1 MAMVSTAVD
10 NSQTYEPTY
19 RQISAL
25 NVGSSQPLH
34 DSNDM
39 THKALPLD
47 LTESLPNLET
57 GGRTNC
63 PDSKIPQSQDDS
75 LLHESQTDTDVTMCI
90 CPVCGY
96 SASSPRGQDEHM
108 ETAHGECYSNVP
120 SVSITTG
127 EQDGV
132 VHSKQ
137 KQSLVAVDS
146 FAASTLRS
154 PEPSQS
160 NLFSSET
167 HTASTPQGCVQPFT
181 LLNLP
186 SIDVVDL
193 PLTGRS
199 RVDSDS
205 KFVASESSSSA
216 STKLVH
222 REMNSRSP
230 VVKALLTNPA
240 TETIGGTGVVL
251 PHKVDSR
258 RRYRC
263 NMCPATFP
271 WHGDLTEH
279 LRLSHGMQKMRESSR
294 SGKAGSFC
302 CVHCKYV
309 AKYQSELRRHMRLH
323 WGVKPFV
330 CVFCPYRSAWKGDLK
345 RHMESH
351 HRERFSSE
359 AELTKI
365 MSQFKN
371 NAGTTVNGIPLSTS
385 CIQDAA
391 RPSSKL
397 NADSLDHLAFSVNS
411 VFDDDNTN
419 ERIDCFEPLAV
430 DCSLEHLRNDDHHK
444 TKSTSTAYCASRALF
459 CRACHHKCTN
469 KLDLRKHLAAHHPEL
484 TELAELD
491 NSASPGNDDQPPFL
505 SSSPD
510 SLRSLGVESSAICS
524 SSEIPPKI
532 NLTEPMAK
540 CDPNPTLSAFQT
552 LSHAW
557 PAAPDHA
564 NLPSFSVKVDSVADS
579 VPIDLSVGNKTA
591 DVLPN
596 LKTSTPVSIPES
608 TVQPNRINESER
620 LLSSNISSFTAPV
633 CLTPV
638 DLMPTWL
645 SSRGPL
651 QHPLTGVLSSCP
663 TNEVANAWPAISS
676 GGTFSNSGGNPGPI
690 QSPSPFFLNQWV
702 ISGLMQTW
710 HQHQNPA
717 TQAPSASLNLA
728 SLPNFS
734 KTETDKMDRKI
745 DIYSDSAVHSL
756 EAFAKRESGA
766 KSEWVAPKCADEG
779 NTDHHLRCVEI
790 APSEKHVSAIHQQP
804 RGKRMSS
811 VYYSGRLSSS
821 IGVKNEQWKRHQC
834 SGCGH
839 RSNWKW
845 DINKHIKVAHPE
857 RTNITTVTLDLEEAK
872 RTFADYMNRLKLS
885 RSRCS
890 NEPTGRTGDSNPS
903 WPLNL
908 VPPAPTETIGEG
920 YYRPY
925 KCSICGHRS
934 NWKWDVR
941 KHIKHLHNSNAE
953 VITLSLEEAR
963 RTIHQYKSCR
973 RQQVRNSTDTTSF
986 GRQLECISPDTSL
999 GSSEKEG
1006 TAAPR
1011 IPSSLSSVSPVTG
1024 HEPTTRRMSTSM
1036 EDVKSPLSACSVFS
1050 AFVRARRARPTTAR
1064 SPARIL
1070 EKPNIHLRFVCR
1082 ICFRRF
1088 NSRRA
1093 FVFHSF
1099 YWHRRQASGLSV
1111 PPRPAMS
1118 YECNSR
1124 AQIRTTARKLIRGT
1138 DQSSFPEN
1146 ITGKSSPQV
1155 NVTSTRVEAQQLQKQ
1170 QENQGDKPIYNTPTE
1185 RKNGRSPSTSPFRT
1199 RNSLQCRRILHAS
1212 RKSCMEFNA
1221 TKKGDPGWKP
1231 LRTRR
1236 DGNIHTVRTGK
1247 IESTSVVDTVEQ
1259 LSSLLDELLGLLDA
1273 VSDKSRY
1280 EPIPSLSRKEQIPNG
1295 SSSDSAMTNRNV
1307 IQHLADVIEETVSK
1321 NENISYSNQLNVSTS
1336 SNEENQG
1343 PNPFKSTVHD
1353 VVHHPA
1359 VENRLM
1365 RLATIFHR
1373 LSNTPTAVLKSR
1385 GSQISSEHP
1394 TIITNIQ
1401 RTA

>member
-1 MAMVSTAVD
+1 
-10 NSQTYEPTY
+10 
-19 RQISAL
+19 
-25 NVGSSQPLH
+25 
-34 DSNDM
+34 M

-925 KCSICGHRS
+925 KCSICGHRT
-934 NWKWDVR
+934 
-941 KHIKHLHNSNAE
+941 IKFYVH
-953 VITLSLEEAR
+953 
-963 RTIHQYKSCR
+963 
-973 RQQVRNSTDTTSF
+973 
-986 GRQLECISPDTSL
+986 
-999 GSSEKEG
+999 
-1006 TAAPR
+1006 
-1011 IPSSLSSVSPVTG
+1011 
-1024 HEPTTRRMSTSM
+1024 SM
-1036 EDVKSPLSACSVFS
+1036 F
-1050 AFVRARRARPTTAR
+1050 
-1064 SPARIL
+1064 
-1070 EKPNIHLRFVCR
+1070 
-1082 ICFRRF
+1082 
-1088 NSRRA
+1088 
-1093 FVFHSF
+1093 
-1099 YWHRRQASGLSV
+1099 Q
-1111 PPRPAMS
+1111 
-1118 YECNSR
+1118 
-1124 AQIRTTARKLIRGT
+1124 KLIRGT

-1394 TIITNIQ
+1394 TIIANIQ

>member
-1 MAMVSTAVD
+1 
-10 NSQTYEPTY
+10 
-19 RQISAL
+19 
-25 NVGSSQPLH
+25 
-34 DSNDM
+34 
-39 THKALPLD
+39 
-47 LTESLPNLET
+47 
-57 GGRTNC
+57 
-63 PDSKIPQSQDDS
+63 
-75 LLHESQTDTDVTMCI
+75 MCI

-127 EQDGV
+127 EQDGM

-193 PLTGRS
+193 QLTGRN

-205 KFVASESSSSA
+205 KFIASESSSSA
-216 STKLVH
+216 STKVMH

-240 TETIGGTGVVL
+240 TETIGAKGVVL

-385 CIQDAA
+385 CIEGAA
-391 RPSSKL
+391 RPGSKL
-397 NADSLDHLAFSVNS
+397 SADSLDHLAFSVNS
-411 VFDDDNTN
+411 VFDDDNAN
-419 ERIDCFEPLAV
+419 ERTDCFEPLAV
-430 DCSLEHLRNDDHHK
+430 DCSLEHLRNDDRHK
-444 TKSTSTAYCASRALF
+444 TKSNTTAYCASRALV

-469 KLDLRKHLAAHHPEL
+469 KLDLRKHLGAHHPEL

-491 NSASPGNDDQPPFL
+491 DSASPGNDDQPPFL

-540 CDPNPTLSAFQT
+540 CDPNPTLSTLQT
-552 LSHAW
+552 FSHAW
-557 PAAPDHA
+557 PAVPGHT

-591 DVLPN
+591 DILPN
-596 LKTSTPVSIPES
+596 MKTSTPVSISEP
-608 TVQPNRINESER
+608 TMQPIRVNESER
-620 LLSSNISSFTAPV
+620 LLSSKISSFAAPV

-645 SSRGPL
+645 SSRGPPH
-651 QHPLTGVLSSCP
+651 HPLTGVLSSCP
-663 TNEVANAWPAISS
+663 TNEVANTWPAISS

-702 ISGLMQTW
+702 INGLMQTW
-710 HQHQNPA
+710 QQHQHPA
-717 TQAPSASLNLA
+717 TQAPPASLNLS

-734 KTETDKMDRKI
+734 TKETDKVERKT

-756 EAFAKRESGA
+756 EAFAKRESVA

-779 NTDHHLRCVEI
+779 NTDHHPRRVEI
-790 APSEKHVSAIHQQP
+790 APSEKHANAIHQQP
-804 RGKRMSS
+804 RGRRMSS

-890 NEPTGRTGDSNPS
+890 NEPSGRTGDSNSS
-903 WPLNL
+903 WPLNF
-908 VPPAPTETIGEG
+908 VPPAPTETISEG

-973 RQQVRNSTDTTSF
+973 RQQVRNSTDTTPF

-1024 HEPTTRRMSTSM
+1024 HEPTTRQTSTSM

-1050 AFVRARRARPTTAR
+1050 AFVGARRARPATTR

-1082 ICFRRF
+1082 TCFRRF

-1099 YWHRRQASGLSV
+1099 YWHRRQASGLCV

-1118 YECNSR
+1118 YECNPR

-1138 DQSSFPEN
+1138 EQPTFPEN
-1146 ITGKSSPQV
+1146 
-1155 NVTSTRVEAQQLQKQ
+1155 TSFTRVEAQKLQKQ
-1170 QENQGDKPIYNTPTE
+1170 QEHQGDQPTYNTPTE

-1212 RKSCMEFNA
+1212 RKSCMEFSA
-1221 TKKGDPGWKP
+1221 SKKGDPGWKP

-1247 IESTSVVDTVEQ
+1247 IESTSVDDTVGQ

-1273 VSDKSRY
+1273 VSDKSIY
-1280 EPIPSLSRKEQIPNG
+1280 EPIPSLSGKEQIPSG
-1295 SSSDSAMTNRNV
+1295 PRPDSATKNRNV

-1343 PNPFKSTVHD
+1343 PNHCKSTVHD